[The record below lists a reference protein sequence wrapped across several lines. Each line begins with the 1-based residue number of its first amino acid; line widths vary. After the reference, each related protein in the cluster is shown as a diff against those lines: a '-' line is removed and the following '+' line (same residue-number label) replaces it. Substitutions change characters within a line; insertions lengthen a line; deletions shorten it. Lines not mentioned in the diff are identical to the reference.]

1 MENRS
6 KQKKSLIIIVNIEE
20 AKNKIKFRKK

>member
-6 KQKKSLIIIVNIEE
+6 KQKKSLIIIENIEE
-20 AKNKIKFRKK
+20 AKNKIKFGKK